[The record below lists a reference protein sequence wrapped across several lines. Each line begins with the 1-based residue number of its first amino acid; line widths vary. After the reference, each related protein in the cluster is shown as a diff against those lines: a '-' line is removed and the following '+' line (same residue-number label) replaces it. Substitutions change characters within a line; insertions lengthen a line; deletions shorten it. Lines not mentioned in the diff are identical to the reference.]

1 MRNTKLM
8 ILLVA
13 LLAATGCTCKSKKV
27 GAGADNIPSAMAG
40 DVLKDINFDFD
51 KSALTPLAKTI
62 LDENSNYLAANTSV
76 KVQIEGHCDERGTN
90 EYNMK
95 LGANRAR
102 TALEYLRA
110 KGIDASRLS
119 TVSYGEELPL
129 DPAKNEAAYAK
140 NRRDHFNVTAK

>member
-1 MRNTKLM
+1 MRNIKLL

-27 GAGADNIPSAMAG
+27 GAGDNIGAAVAG

-51 KSALTPLAKTI
+51 KYNLSPLAKTI
-62 LDENSNYLAANTSV
+62 LDENSAYLAANPAV
-76 KVQIEGHCDERGTN
+76 KVQVEGHCDERGTV
-90 EYNMK
+90 EYNLK

-102 TALEYLRA
+102 AAYEYLRA

-129 DPAKNEAAYAK
+129 DPAKTEAAYAK
-140 NRRDHFNVTAK
+140 NRRDHFNITSK

>member
-1 MRNTKLM
+1 MRNIKLLV
-8 ILLVA
+8 LLVA

-27 GAGADNIPSAMAG
+27 GPGGDNIGAAVAG

-51 KSALTPLAKTI
+51 KYSLSPLAQTI
-62 LDENSNYLAANTSV
+62 LDENAAYLAANQAV
-76 KVQIEGHCDERGTN
+76 KVQIEGHCDERGTV
-90 EYNMK
+90 EYNLK

-102 TALEYLRA
+102 AAFEYLRA

-140 NRRDHFNVTAK
+140 NRRDHFNVTSK

>member
-1 MRNTKLM
+1 MRNIKLLL
-8 ILLVA
+8 LLVA

-27 GAGADNIPSAMAG
+27 GPGGDNIGTAAAG

-51 KSALTPLAKTI
+51 KYNLTPLASSI
-62 LDENSNYLAANTSV
+62 LDENYNYLAANPSV

-102 TALEYLRA
+102 TAYEYLRA

-140 NRRDHFNVTAK
+140 NRRDHFNITAK